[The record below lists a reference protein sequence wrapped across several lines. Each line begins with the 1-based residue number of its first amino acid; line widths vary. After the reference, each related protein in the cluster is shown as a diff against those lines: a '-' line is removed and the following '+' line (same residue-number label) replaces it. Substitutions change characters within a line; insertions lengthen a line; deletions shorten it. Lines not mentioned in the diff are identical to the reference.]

1 MTTIEAQ
8 ARDIALLKDYLTE
21 LSLSNQDLSPSTL
34 AKYKQCLEY
43 FLSWLQGQPLSAQ
56 AVKMFLAELRQQGYK
71 PRSVQ
76 LYYHAIKPFL
86 EFHGIPFK
94 LKFKKPQE
102 LPRYHSTEDF
112 NSILDIASSR
122 TDNWAKIRYRD
133 HLILLMLAF
142 TGARASELLSLRPCD
157 ITQDFIFI
165 RKGKGGKDRSI
176 PLAKTLSGPLKDYIT
191 RESIRPTGR
200 LFPIQRKRLYVIV
213 KQYAMAAGI
222 NDVTPH
228 TLRHFFATTLV
239 ERGAQLKAVQE
250 LLGHADISTTAIYL
264 DLIPSHLKS
273 SIALLDES
281 VSVGTR
287 REKHDEE
294 QQEQENRQLHP
305 VLVRPQ
311 SHPHHRSPGSLKSI
325 RAPVSHGPVHNA
337 SDGRLS
343 QKRGQHIP
351 GLFRSQHRDQ
361 QGPCAPCPLQ
371 SQKAEHNNCS
381 TRQSPHLLSQ
391 PAGVLAPGSVRQ
403 IRREIP
409 AKSGEKSR
417 QKWREPATP

>member
-1 MTTIEAQ
+1 MTAIEAQ

-250 LLGHADISTTAIYL
+250 LLGHADISTTSIYL
-264 DLIPSHLKS
+264 DLIPHHLKT

-281 VSVGTR
+281 LSGSRSVSVS
-287 REKHDEE
+287 K
-294 QQEQENRQLHP
+294 
-305 VLVRPQ
+305 
-311 SHPHHRSPGSLKSI
+311 SLSLSLSLSTKSSSY
-325 RAPVSHGPVHNA
+325 RKK
-337 SDGRLS
+337 
-343 QKRGQHIP
+343 KRGIP
-351 GLFRSQHRDQ
+351 ICGSKSMKATSSRRSLTLVPLKALPNIG
-361 QGPCAPCPLQ
+361 QGSEASSVSARGAPTA
-371 SQKAEHNNCS
+371 SQESKNDGDI
-381 TRQSPHLLSQ
+381 RQSSSLTASPLI
-391 PAGVLAPGSVRQ
+391 GS
-403 IRREIP
+403 
-409 AKSGEKSR
+409 SGSK
-417 QKWREPATP
+417 

>member
-1 MTTIEAQ
+1 MTAIEAQ

-281 VSVGTR
+281 VSVSKSAS
-287 REKHDEE
+287 E
-294 QQEQENRQLHP
+294 
-305 VLVRPQ
+305 
-311 SHPHHRSPGSLKSI
+311 SLSLSTKSSSY
-325 RAPVSHGPVHNA
+325 RKK
-337 SDGRLS
+337 
-343 QKRGQHIP
+343 KRGIP
-351 GLFRSQHRDQ
+351 ICGSKSMKATSSRRSLTLVPLKALPNIG
-361 QGPCAPCPLQ
+361 QGNEA
-371 SQKAEHNNCS
+371 SSA
-381 TRQSPHLLSQ
+381 
-391 PAGVLAPGSVRQ
+391 SVRDAPTASQ
-403 IRREIP
+403 ETPNAGDTKRSLSLTASPPIGS
-409 AKSGEKSR
+409 SGSR
-417 QKWREPATP
+417 

>member
-56 AVKMFLAELRQQGYK
+56 AVKMFLTELRQQGYK

-94 LKFKKPQE
+94 LKFKKPRE
-102 LPRYHSTEDF
+102 LPRYHSTQDF

-122 TDNWAKIRYRD
+122 TDNWAKLRHRD
-133 HLILLMLAF
+133 QLILLILAF

-281 VSVGTR
+281 LSLSGSKSVSVSESLSLSTKNPKYRIKKGGT
-287 REKHDEE
+287 
-294 QQEQENRQLHP
+294 P
-305 VLVRPQ
+305 AC
-311 SHPHHRSPGSLKSI
+311 GSKST
-325 RAPVSHGPVHNA
+325 
-337 SDGRLS
+337 
-343 QKRGQHIP
+343 K
-351 GLFRSQHRDQ
+351 
-361 QGPCAPCPLQ
+361 
-371 SQKAEHNNCS
+371 
-381 TRQSPHLLSQ
+381 
-391 PAGVLAPGSVRQ
+391 
-403 IRREIP
+403 
-409 AKSGEKSR
+409 
-417 QKWREPATP
+417 ATPSRRSSTLVPLRPLPNTGRGSEASSASARDAPTASQETPSAGDTKRSLSLTASPPTGSSGSR